1 MRLFVPSKEID
12 LPQGF
17 VFSWLQ
23 SVFPGNDHS
32 NGDHNTSDSPSSVP
46 QKQKRTS
53 EDFGEM
59 TPEQRTRLESG
70 IDGLVLEPPV
80 PGSDNEKDF
89 WRKWFDDFR
98 KQSLKQDLKDTPT
111 CRDLERFI
119 RYASERVKV
128 ESDYYALRLLCIHT
142 GLFHIKEYLIFQ
154 YNDFGLDSYEETR
167 ILSTFKELLG
177 NGEIDI
183 DSDLDVVMSGYP

>member
-1 MRLFVPSKEID
+1 M
-12 LPQGF
+12 Q
-17 VFSWLQ
+17 
-23 SVFPGNDHS
+23 VFPGNDDS
-32 NGDHNTSDSPSSVP
+32 NGDHNTSDSPSSVT

-59 TPEQRTRLESG
+59 KPEQRARLESG
-70 IDGLVLEPPV
+70 IDGLVLWPPV

-89 WRKWFDDFR
+89 WRKWFLNFR

-111 CRDLERFI
+111 CPDVERFI
-119 RYASERVKV
+119 RWVSERVKV
-128 ESDYYALRLLCIHT
+128 ESEGYAPRLLSIHT
-142 GLFHIKEYLIFQ
+142 GLIHIKEYLVFQ

-177 NGEIDI
+177 HGANDI
-183 DSDLDVVMSGYP
+183 DSDLDVAMSGYP